1 MHKKIKL
8 FTKKSISLILAL
20 AVLLT
25 SVVSTISVF
34 AAETPYEVS
43 FRAPA
48 IPMDA
53 MTVLDLADI
62 KVQLQE
68 NGTYYAGDE
77 LIWFAT
83 TTDASKF
90 VLNESAG
97 TITAYQRGVYSL
109 MAQST
114 DGKQKMIYLSVKQ
127 KDEKAFPIYEKTFD
141 NYTELNNVDI
151 DVYTTGGYTWPAYP
165 NGWKGQIIKNTYTA
179 NPPYVELPGLAPYS
193 TTALYS
199 STDKYYAAQTEGP
212 GVVPFN
218 NNKGDARAQYAW
230 LGFGFFTLTDSV
242 VSDFYDYTINSTY
255 KAYQN
260 GESSRYKYGN
270 GLFGRATTADGLL
283 TKTGVTEFKVIHAN
297 PYNSTVNLVDYMH
310 NGKNSSSVWTVEDTL
325 VNSFDG
331 DSTADTWGY
340 MTGKNA
346 DFFSKSNQPI
356 INTSVRYEGTTA
368 TLFSNEDGENKEFSY
383 TVADGKGSVGMAV
396 SHVGAG
402 SNALPS
408 WVNIQT
414 FNVYLNNAPD
424 DKPAAEEL
432 EIFNVSYDY
441 PAILMNEDTKV
452 DLASLAVQLT
462 ENGDYVLGT
471 QINWSVDAA
480 NNAVVLNNTKKFVA
494 VTEAGTYPIRAT
506 YGDDTKIFWLVAKKA
521 NETEFCLVNENYEQ
535 GDAGNSWSVF
545 VTTGSANPFEK
556 SDKTITDYGSY
567 LGMHSPSGSYILY
580 LHNEPSLMEFADY
593 TVQMD
598 AKTGS
603 PDKGASPG
611 DGFWCQIGLV
621 ARSNADA
628 TEHFTT
634 ISRPGYGI
642 NFMNSG
648 LPVNSLL
655 TATPTPSVSGYIHY
669 HHFHT
674 LSSATERAKLYPVSQ
689 GGTGEYSDF
698 ADTDRD
704 VYAAKYFGGNIQ
716 YSINGN
722 IIFDSTSSVF
732 YDEWGQYNNLSTQ
745 PSLSN
750 TNNISNTNWWTNNS
764 SKFTTNAG
772 YAGLFVGSAT
782 KLDLYSFKVILP
794 TTTMAPASP
803 YDATQDKVEMYVDES
818 FDANNIVLRFGVVS
832 DVHISG
838 GWHQEESSA
847 KWTHALKTFQQIAK
861 DENSKLDAVLV
872 AGDMV
877 DAFAGTSNVGS
888 VTAYGTKAYQN
899 WTEAK
904 NLFGAVHGTYG
915 EGLDKG
921 TQLFYSLGNHDESG
935 MGWARLEYKGYND
948 VHTAAYYLA
957 TLCGWQYAY
966 KDVPGKD
973 LDIND
978 NVDNSYMDYADTLIA
993 YHNDKTTDVSNFE
1006 DTYGIAFDKAYE
1018 LFLEYFG
1025 RDTDLDEVDGLLSGN
1040 RHMEMNG
1047 YHFLA
1052 VELTQSE
1059 ASCAWADEILA
1070 KITAEDPDKPVFI
1083 ITHFKLPSETMPGLE
1098 VDAAAPPDNLQ
1109 AVVKKYPQVIIWG
1122 GHSHSYLHNG
1132 SAIDTANGYT
1142 QVESSTTE
1150 YVAQGD
1156 LSYSEATKHSGI
1168 QQMVD
1173 NLISQHQ
1180 HAYSA
1185 GTYVEVDKDNNVRI
1199 RRIDLHQS
1207 YSNDYK
1213 SDELFTTGEKLYGS
1227 NIYTKYGTG
1236 VYDYKWSDTFAEIR
1250 TPWIIST
1257 ETRSTTESLKRY
1269 TEAKLYNNNAPEFA
1283 TDKSLTVVGS
1293 VGAVNVSFIMNAED
1307 DGMVHNYT
1315 LKLYKGD
1322 SNEVIDSRQYT
1333 NYFYNYANS
1342 VAGDIPVISQSVNF
1356 TGLEKGVT
1364 YRVELTAMD
1373 DYGVS
1378 GEPLVK
1384 SATTVWGKETK
1395 VLEDG
1400 RVAVFLDTT
1409 KSSYVYTDEEGSYLT
1424 MSSVDIALGY
1434 NPDIIYFIEG
1444 IINRNQVVDY
1454 TNGVEII
1461 GVNADR
1467 SKTLFSLAHLTEGN
1481 WPYNTK
1487 VLKGDLTLKNI
1498 TIDVPGTSEGKSQSA
1513 YTSAFFYGNSDFVMD
1528 DVTVIPDASGN
1539 GIQLSAVKNE
1549 KVTPGSITIKGDTG
1563 PIYRFGFSAFN
1574 YWGKGNNYVDGD
1586 MTVNIAGGTFNEHV
1600 GFTGYDTYSSIN
1612 GNLFLNIS
1620 GGTFTSKVSMLGGK
1634 TAKSA
1639 NTNAVMKNAVARI
1652 SGGTFNANTG
1662 YGETGAVY
1670 IEGREVIIIANNMLT
1685 NDTSLKNGKPL
1696 TLTSSDTV
1704 LIKAD
1709 SVDYIGE
1716 PTYDAN
1722 GIITAFAVVQ
1732 RQGYDSYVNGVAA
1745 TSIAVTAGGNYT
1757 VTYTENGK
1765 AGLLGSA
1772 AHADAITNNKADF
1785 VLSDDI
1791 AYYEKYSVT
1800 LSDANWV
1807 INPSSDYAYANG
1819 VLVPL
1824 KTGTITVSGTYNGVA
1839 FSSDITVKAF
1849 DAARNNIVNNS
1860 KLSIVRDGSGYIL
1873 KVSGQMR
1880 YDTLTVNGKPM
1891 TYLDEVIDG
1900 EIKSGTQYI
1909 LAGITDLTT
1918 LSITAKF
1925 EYDNADVTGVVY
1937 ALGAT
1942 IPTDREDISLR
1953 FVNRAPG
1960 IKKTESAIT
1969 LGSAITKG
1977 GVEFTAVDIGALV
1990 IPEVLLDGSELKLKN
2005 AADYKSGNTVELAN
2019 GQFAK
2024 NVVISV
2030 LNDTTAKYS
2039 DYSVLLTGMSYN
2051 VEDIKN
2057 LKIALVSY
2065 IVYAD
2070 ADGNL
2075 HIEYTGE
2082 ISRSYNDVSDAAEE
2096 GGLQSVNLSANDADI
2111 PDNKKLIAELK
2122 KATFK
2127 V

>member
-1 MHKKIKL
+1 M
-8 FTKKSISLILAL
+8 
-20 AVLLT
+20 LT
-25 SVVSTISVF
+25 SVISTISVF
-34 AAETPYEVS
+34 AAESPYKVS

-48 IPMDA
+48 IPMNA
-53 MTVLDLADI
+53 LTVLNLKDI
-62 KVQLQE
+62 EVQLEQDGAYY
-68 NGTYYAGDE
+68 NGAD
-77 LIWFAT
+77 LIWFVPEVDT
-83 TTDASKF
+83 SRFLLNDA
-90 VLNESAG
+90 EG
-97 TITAYQRGVYSL
+97 TITTYQRGVYSL

-127 KDEKAFPIYEKTFD
+127 KDENAFPIYEETFKD
-141 NYTELNNVDI
+141 YQELYNVDKTEYA
-151 DVYTTGGYTWPAYP
+151 DSSYEWTPYP
-165 NGWKGQIIKNTYTA
+165 KNWVGQSVTNTYVYSA
-179 NPPYVELPGLAPYS
+179 SYSMLPGLAPYS
-193 TTALYS
+193 TTDTNDS
-199 STDKYYAAQTEGP
+199 ENDSVYYYDDAGSRKSMYIAKTKGP
-212 GVVPFN
+212 GILPFN
-218 NNKGDARAQYAW
+218 SNFRNPNSNAGW
-230 LGFGFFTLTDSV
+230 LGFGFFTLTDDV
-242 VSDFYDYTINSTY
+242 VSDFYDFTINTQY
-255 KAYQN
+255 KAFQN
-260 GESSRYKYGN
+260 KEAARYSYGN
-270 GLFGRATTADGLL
+270 GLFGRIKTTEGKL
-283 TKTGVTEFKVIHAN
+283 TSSITEFKVIHAN
-297 PYNSTVNLVDYMH
+297 PNTSCTPVNVADYAYY
-310 NGKNSSSVWTVEDTL
+310 GKNGSGHWGIDETL
-325 VNSFDG
+325 ISSFDG
-331 DSTADTWGY
+331 DDTADTWNY
-340 MTGKNA
+340 ISGKN
-346 DFFSKSNQPI
+346 SNFYELDKQPI
-356 INTSVRYEGTTA
+356 INISVKYDGTTA
-368 TLFSNEDGENKEFSY
+368 TMFSPEDNEQKAFSY
-383 TVADGKGSVGMAV
+383 TVADGTGSVGVAM
-396 SHVGAG
+396 SHMSSGSGAT
-402 SNALPS
+402 PS
-408 WVNIQT
+408 WMNIQT
-414 FNVYLNNAPD
+414 FNVYLNNAPE
-424 DKPAAEEL
+424 DKPKASEL
-432 EIFNVSYDY
+432 EFFEISYDY
-441 PAILMNEDTKV
+441 PAILMNAGTKV

-471 QINWSVDAA
+471 QVTWSVDAMDNSVA
-480 NNAVVLNNTKKFVA
+480 LNNSKKFVG
-494 VTEAGTYPIRAT
+494 VTKEGVYPIRAT
-506 YGDDTKIFWLVAKKA
+506 YGDDTKIFWLVAKQA
-521 NETEFCLVNENYEQ
+521 NETDFYLVNDNYAN
-535 GDAGNSWSVF
+535 GDSGNWIVF
-545 VTTGSANPFEK
+545 SANSDNVFEK
-556 SDKTITDYGSY
+556 TDKTVTDYGSY
-567 LGMHSPSGSYILY
+567 LGMHPGSSINMYLY
-580 LHNEPSLMEFADY
+580 NQPALLDFADY
-593 TVQMD
+593 IVEMD
-598 AKTGS
+598 AQTRLGS
-603 PDKGASPG
+603 RTDDNDP
-611 DGFWCQIGLV
+611 FWSYFGLV
-621 ARSNADA
+621 GRSKADA
-628 TEHFTT
+628 SQHFTLVL
-634 ISRPGYGI
+634 RGGYGI
-642 NFMNSG
+642 NFMCDK
-648 LPVNSLL
+648 PAFSLV
-655 TATPTPSVSGYIHY
+655 TASIKNAPHFFHY
-669 HHFHT
+669 HSFHT
-674 LSSATERAKLYPVSQ
+674 LSSATERAKLFPLTDE
-689 GGTGEYSDF
+689 GGTAEYTDF
-698 ADTDRD
+698 SDTDRD
-704 VYAAKYFGGNIQ
+704 VYTAKYSGGNIL
-716 YSINGN
+716 YSYNDVV
-722 IIFDSTSSVF
+722 IFDSTSETF
-732 YDEWGQYNNLSTQ
+732 YDEGAKYELMDTE

-750 TNNISNTNWWTNNS
+750 PNVVTTANFWATASSNLPMGG
-764 SKFTTNAG
+764 G
-772 YAGLFVGSAT
+772 YAGVFT
-782 KLDLYSFKVILP
+782 HNYTNIDLYKFSVKLP
-794 TTTMAPASP
+794 TNNMAPASP
-803 YDATQDKVEMYVDES
+803 YDASQDKVEMYVDES

-877 DAFAGTSNVGS
+877 DAFAGTSNVGA

-921 TQLFYSLGNHDESG
+921 TQLFYSLGNHDENG
-935 MGWARLEYKGYND
+935 MGWAKLANYED

-1006 DTYGIAFDKAYE
+1006 ATYGIAFDKAYE

-1025 RDTDLDEVDGLLSGN
+1025 RDTDLDEVNGLLSGN
-1040 RHMEMNG
+1040 RHMEING

-1109 AVVKKYPQVIIWG
+1109 AVVKKYPQVVIWG

-1156 LSYSEATKHSGI
+1156 LSYSDATKHSSI

-1378 GEPLVK
+1378 GEPIVK
-1384 SATTVWGKETK
+1384 SATTIWGKETK

-1409 KSSYVYTDEEGSYLT
+1409 KSPYVYTDEEGSYLT
-1424 MSSVDIALGY
+1424 MSSADIALGY

-1467 SKTLFSLAHLTEGN
+1467 SKTLFSLAHLTEAN

-1513 YTSAFFYGNSDFVMD
+1513 YTSAFFYGNSDFVLE

-1563 PIYRFGFSAFN
+1563 PIYRFSYSAFN

-1586 MTVNIAGGTFNEHV
+1586 MVVNLESGTYYNHV
-1600 GFTGYDTYSSIN
+1600 GYPGSDTYSSIN

-1620 GGTFTSKVSMLGGK
+1620 GGTFTNKVSMLGGK
-1634 TAKSA
+1634 TTKSA

-1662 YGETGAVY
+1662 YGETGTVY

-1685 NDTSLKNGKPL
+1685 NDTTLKNGKPL

-1732 RQGYDSYVNGVAA
+1732 RPGYDSYVNGVAA

-1807 INPSSDYAYANG
+1807 INSSSDYAYANG

-2019 GQFAK
+2019 GQTAK

-2030 LNDTTAKYS
+2030 LNDATAKYS

-2111 PDNKKLIAELK
+2111 PDNKKLIAEFK

-2127 V
+2127 A

>member
-25 SVVSTISVF
+25 SVVSTVSVF
-34 AAETPYEVS
+34 AASAPYNVS
-43 FRAPA
+43 YGSPA
-48 IPMDA
+48 IPMFVDKA
-53 MTVLDLADI
+53 VDLNNIEVQFTNGGNYVDGDSITWGIAEGTDTSAVTFKNEHYLVANATGIHTLTATANGSTKNIYVVVNNEDNYDFYLANVDLTGGLNLSDWSFYSQTTKLDVWEGGTTAYYTS
-62 KVQLQE
+62 
-68 NGTYYAGDE
+68 NGSSVRIYRYNSQGFIDFFGE
-77 LIWFAT
+77 
-83 TTDASKF
+83 
-90 VLNESAG
+90 ESAHKG
-97 TITAYQRGVYSL
+97 NYMYMVY
-109 MAQST
+109 
-114 DGKQKMIYLSVKQ
+114 
-127 KDEKAFPIYEKTFD
+127 
-141 NYTELNNVDI
+141 N
-151 DVYTTGGYTWPAYP
+151 
-165 NGWKGQIIKNTYTA
+165 
-179 NPPYVELPGLAPYS
+179 
-193 TTALYS
+193 
-199 STDKYYAAQTEGP
+199 
-212 GVVPFN
+212 
-218 NNKGDARAQYAW
+218 
-230 LGFGFFTLTDSV
+230 
-242 VSDFYDYTINSTY
+242 SDLISEFADYTISSDLSYNQDASETVRSGFLVRGDFASSSALLLWYRNGYGFNAAAMNSNSMSGTALNSLGNNY
-255 KAYQN
+255 TKLLSG
-260 GESSRYKYGN
+260 GEYYYTKGTVRNLTTTVSSGN
-270 GLFGRATTADGLL
+270 IKLSVNNNEIFDS
-283 TKTGVTEFKVIHAN
+283 TKTIFNYDGSN
-297 PYNSTVNLVDYMH
+297 NTVH
-310 NGKNSSSVWTVEDTL
+310 
-325 VNSFDG
+325 
-331 DSTADTWGY
+331 
-340 MTGKNA
+340 TGFSD
-346 DFFSKSNQPI
+346 DFATN
-356 INTSVRYEGTTA
+356 GTTNKGVVGFA
-368 TLFSNEDGENKEFSY
+368 NVSTRMQIRNFSVKLNVFSADDMPEFVVPKDDEVKEIY
-383 TVADGKGSVGMAV
+383 
-396 SHVGAG
+396 
-402 SNALPS
+402 
-408 WVNIQT
+408 
-414 FNVYLNNAPD
+414 
-424 DKPAAEEL
+424 
-432 EIFNVSYDY
+432 NVSYDY

-494 VTEAGTYPIRAT
+494 VTGAGTYPIRAT
-506 YGDDTKIFWLVAKKA
+506 YGDDTKIFWLVAKQA
-521 NETEFCLVNENYEQ
+521 NETDFYLVNDNYVN
-535 GDAGNSWSVF
+535 GDSGNWIVF
-545 VTTGSANPFEK
+545 SANSDNVFEK
-556 SDKTITDYGSY
+556 TDKTITDYGSY
-567 LGMHSPSGSYILY
+567 LGMHPGSSINMYLY
-580 LHNEPSLMEFADY
+580 NQPALLDFADY
-593 TVQMD
+593 TVEMD
-598 AKTGS
+598 AQTRLGS
-603 PDKGASPG
+603 RTDDNDP
-611 DGFWCQIGLV
+611 FWSYFGLV
-621 ARSNADA
+621 GRSKADA
-628 TEHFTT
+628 SQHFTLVL
-634 ISRPGYGI
+634 RGGYGI
-642 NFMNSG
+642 NFMCDKPA
-648 LPVNSLL
+648 LSLV
-655 TATPTPSVSGYIHY
+655 TASIKNAPHFFHY
-669 HHFHT
+669 HSFHT
-674 LSSATERAKLYPVSQ
+674 LSSATERAKLFPLTDE
-689 GGTGEYSDF
+689 GGTAEYTDF
-698 ADTDRD
+698 SDTDRD
-704 VYAAKYFGGNIQ
+704 VYTAKYSGGNIL
-716 YSINGN
+716 YSYNDVV
-722 IIFDSTSSVF
+722 IFDSTSETF
-732 YDEWGQYNNLSTQ
+732 YDEAAKYELMDTE

-750 TNNISNTNWWTNNS
+750 PNVVSTANFWATASANLPMGG
-764 SKFTTNAG
+764 G
-772 YAGLFVGSAT
+772 YAGVFT
-782 KLDLYSFKVILP
+782 HNHTNIDLYKFSVKLP
-794 TTTMAPASP
+794 TNNMAPASP
-803 YDATQDKVEMYVDES
+803 YDASQDKVEMIVDES

-838 GWHQEESSA
+838 SWHQEESSA

-861 DENSKLDAVLV
+861 DENSKLDAILV
-872 AGDMV
+872 AGDLV
-877 DAFAGTSNVGS
+877 DAFAGTANILAVAS
-888 VTAYGTKAYQN
+888 YGTKAYQN

-904 NLFGAVHGTYG
+904 HLFSAVHGTYG

-957 TLCGWQYAY
+957 TLCGWEYAY
-966 KDVPGKD
+966 KDDPGKD
-973 LDIND
+973 KNIND
-978 NVDNSYMDYADTLIA
+978 NLDNSYMDFADTLIA

-1006 DTYGIAFDKAYE
+1006 ATYGIAFDKAYE

-1025 RDTDLDEVDGLLSGN
+1025 RDTDLDEVNGLLSGN
-1040 RHMEMNG
+1040 RHMEING

-1052 VELTQSE
+1052 VELSQSE

-1150 YVAQGD
+1150 YVAQGE

-1180 HAYSA
+1180 HAFSA

-1227 NIYTKYGTG
+1227 DIYTKYGTG

-1322 SNEVIDSRQYT
+1322 SKEVIDSRQYT

-1384 SATTVWGKETK
+1384 SATTIWGKETK

-1409 KSSYVYTDEEGSYLT
+1409 KAPYVYSDEDGSYLT
-1424 MSSVDIALGY
+1424 LNALDVALGY
-1434 NPDIIYFIEG
+1434 DPDIIYFVDG
-1444 IINRNQVVDY
+1444 IINRLDVVKY
-1454 TNGVEII
+1454 TKALEII
-1461 GVNADR
+1461 GINEDR
-1467 SKTLFSLAHLTEGN
+1467 ANTILSMAYPDSIILFN
-1481 WPYNTK
+1481 MP
-1487 VLKGDLTLKNI
+1487 VLKADLTLKNI
-1498 TIDVPGTSEGKSQSA
+1498 TIDVPGRCEGMELSSYA
-1513 YTSAFFYGNSDFVMD
+1513 ATFFYGNGDLVLD
-1528 DVTVIPDASGN
+1528 DVAVITDASGN
-1539 GIQLSAVKNE
+1539 GLQLSAVKNE

-1563 PIYRFGFSAFN
+1563 PIYRFSYSAFN

-1586 MTVNIAGGTFNEHV
+1586 MVVNLESGTYYNHV
-1600 GFTGYDTYSSIN
+1600 GYPGSDTYSSIN

-1620 GGTFTSKVSMLGGK
+1620 GGTFTNKVSMLGGK

-1685 NDTSLKNGKPL
+1685 NDTTLKNGKPL

-1732 RQGYDSYVNGVAA
+1732 RPGYDSYVNGVAA

-1807 INPSSDYAYANG
+1807 INSSSDYAYANG

-1873 KVSGQMR
+1873 KVNGQMR
-1880 YDTLTVNGKPM
+1880 YDTLTVNGKTM

-1977 GVEFTAVDIGALV
+1977 GVVFTAVDIGALV
-1990 IPEVLLDGSELKLKN
+1990 IPEVLLDGSELKLKD
-2005 AADYKSGNTVELAN
+2005 AADYKSGDTVELAN

-2039 DYSVLLTGMSYN
+2039 DYSVLLTNMSSAVDN
-2051 VEDIKN
+2051 IKD
-2057 LKIALVSY
+2057 LQIALVSY

-2096 GGLQSVNLSANDADI
+2096 GGLQSVNLSANDANI
-2111 PDNKKLIAELK
+2111 PDNKKLIAEFK

-2127 V
+2127 A

>member
-1 MHKKIKL
+1 MAKQIKL
-8 FTKKSISLILAL
+8 LTKKSISLILAL

-25 SVVSTISVF
+25 SVISTISVF

-62 KVQLQE
+62 KVQLEE

-90 VLNESAG
+90 VLNESEG
-97 TITAYQRGVYSL
+97 TITAYQRGTYPL
-109 MAQST
+109 TAQST
-114 DGKQKMIYLSVKQ
+114 DGKQKTIYLSVKQ
-127 KDEKAFPIYEKTFD
+127 KDETAFPIYEITFD
-141 NYTELNNVDI
+141 DYSSISNENYASADYAFST
-151 DVYTTGGYTWPAYP
+151 AYP
-165 NGWKGQIIKNTYTA
+165 TGWTAQAFDNLYKALPVLKTLSGVSPYNAHYVNESNSRQQYGVNTA
-179 NPPYVELPGLAPYS
+179 
-193 TTALYS
+193 
-199 STDKYYAAQTEGP
+199 GP
-212 GVVPFN
+212 GIVPFN
-218 NNKGDARAQYAW
+218 NKEVYW
-230 LGFGFFTLTDSV
+230 LAPGFFTLTDSA
-242 VSDFYDYTINSTY
+242 VSNFYDFTVNSTFVGY
-255 KAYQN
+255 DTN
-260 GESSRYKYGN
+260 NEGSRYNFGTA
-270 GLFGRATTADGLL
+270 LFGRVKTTDGLITRPIDATNPL
-283 TKTGVTEFKVIHAN
+283 TLIYAYKGAATDI
-297 PYNSTVNLVDYMH
+297 SDVNLVDYSA
-310 NGKNSSSVWTVEDTL
+310 NGKNDSGMWDL
-325 VNSFDG
+325 VADG
-331 DSTADTWGY
+331 DIDNDGNVETWDY
-340 MTGKNA
+340 LANKNA
-346 DFFSKSNQPI
+346 SMT
-356 INTSVRYEGTTA
+356 NTSAQPTVNMSIRYDGTTA
-368 TLFSNEDGENKEFSY
+368 TLYSPDDTENKEFSY
-383 TVADGKGSVGMAV
+383 TVADGKGSVGI
-396 SHVGAG
+396 SQSRLTAG
-402 SNALPS
+402 SDCYTS
-408 WVNIQT
+408 WVNVRT
-414 FNVYLNNAPD
+414 FGVYLNNAPD

-506 YGDDTKIFWLVAKKA
+506 YGDDTKIFWLVAKQA
-521 NETEFCLVNENYEQ
+521 NETDFYLVNDNYAN
-535 GDAGNSWSVF
+535 GDSGNWIVF
-545 VTTGSANPFEK
+545 SANSDNVFEK
-556 SDKTITDYGSY
+556 TDKTVTDYGSY
-567 LGMHSPSGSYILY
+567 LGMHPGSSINMYLY
-580 LHNEPSLMEFADY
+580 NQPALLDFADY
-593 TVQMD
+593 TVEMD
-598 AKTGS
+598 AQTRLGS
-603 PDKGASPG
+603 RIDDNDP
-611 DGFWCQIGLV
+611 FWSYFGLV
-621 ARSNADA
+621 GRSKADA
-628 TEHFTT
+628 SQHFTLVL
-634 ISRPGYGI
+634 RGGYGI
-642 NFMNSG
+642 NFMCDKPA
-648 LPVNSLL
+648 LSLV
-655 TATPTPSVSGYIHY
+655 TASIKNAPHFFHY
-669 HHFHT
+669 HSFHT
-674 LSSATERAKLYPVSQ
+674 LSSATERAKLFPLTDE
-689 GGTGEYSDF
+689 GGTAEYTDF
-698 ADTDRD
+698 SDTDRD
-704 VYAAKYFGGNIQ
+704 VYTAKYSGGNIL
-716 YSINGN
+716 YSYNDVV
-722 IIFDSTSSVF
+722 IFDSTSETF
-732 YDEWGQYNNLSTQ
+732 YDEAAKYELMDTE

-750 TNNISNTNWWTNNS
+750 PNVVSTANFWATASANLPMSG
-764 SKFTTNAG
+764 G
-772 YAGLFVGSAT
+772 YAGVFT
-782 KLDLYSFKVILP
+782 HNHTNIDLYKFSVKLP
-794 TTTMAPASP
+794 TNNMAPASP
-803 YDATQDKVEMYVDES
+803 YDVSQDKVEMYVDES

-838 GWHQEESSA
+838 SWHQEESSA
-847 KWTHALKTFQQIAK
+847 KWAHTIKTMQQIAK
-861 DENSKLDAVLV
+861 DENSKLDAILA
-872 AGDMV
+872 AGDLV
-877 DAFAGTSNVGS
+877 DAFAGTSNILAVAS
-888 VTAYGTKAYQN
+888 YGTKAYQN

-957 TLCGWQYAY
+957 TLCGWEYAY
-966 KDVPGKD
+966 KDDPGKD
-973 LDIND
+973 KNIND
-978 NVDNSYMDYADTLIA
+978 NLDNSYMDFADTLIA

-1006 DTYGIAFDKAYE
+1006 ATYGIAFDKAYE

-1025 RDTDLDEVDGLLSGN
+1025 RDTDLDEVNGLLSGN
-1040 RHMEMNG
+1040 RHMEING

-1083 ITHFKLPSETMPGLE
+1083 LTHFKLPSETMPGLE

-1122 GHSHSYLHNG
+1122 GHSHSYLHND

-1142 QVESSTTE
+1142 QLESSTTE

-1185 GTYVEVDKDNNVRI
+1185 GTYVEIDKDNNVRI

-1269 TEAKLYNNNAPEFA
+1269 TEAKLYNNTAPEFA

-1322 SNEVIDSRQYT
+1322 SKEVIDSRQYT

-1378 GEPLVK
+1378 GEPIAK
-1384 SATTVWGKETK
+1384 SATTIWGKETK

-1409 KSSYVYTDEEGSYLT
+1409 KDPYVYTDDDGSYLT
-1424 MSSVDIALGY
+1424 MASADIALGY

-1467 SKTLFSLAHLTEGN
+1467 SKTLFSLAHLTEAN

-1513 YTSAFFYGNSDFVMD
+1513 YTSAFFYGNSDFVLE

-1563 PIYRFGFSAFN
+1563 PIYRFSYSAFN

-1586 MTVNIAGGTFNEHV
+1586 MVVNLESGTYYNHV
-1600 GFTGYDTYSSIN
+1600 GYPGSDTYSSIN

-1620 GGTFTSKVSMLGGK
+1620 GGTFTNKVSMLGGK

-1662 YGETGAVY
+1662 YGQTGTVY

-1685 NDTSLKNGKPL
+1685 NDTTLKNGKPL

-1732 RQGYDSYVNGVAA
+1732 RPGYDSYVNGVAA

-1807 INPSSDYAYANG
+1807 INSSSDYAYANG

-1891 TYLDEVIDG
+1891 TYLDEVVDG

-2019 GQFAK
+2019 GQTAK

-2039 DYSVLLTGMSYN
+2039 DYSVLLTNMSSTVDN
-2051 VEDIKN
+2051 IKD
-2057 LKIALVSY
+2057 LQIALVSY

-2111 PDNKKLIAELK
+2111 PDNKKLIAEFK

-2127 V
+2127 A